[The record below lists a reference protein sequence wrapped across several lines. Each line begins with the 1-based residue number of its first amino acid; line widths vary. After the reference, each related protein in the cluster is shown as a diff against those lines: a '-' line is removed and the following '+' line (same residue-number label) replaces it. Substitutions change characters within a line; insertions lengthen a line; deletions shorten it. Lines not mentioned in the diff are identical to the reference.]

1 MFVLQQGTLCPAG
14 KKAAYD
20 SSWTPPTAT
29 ARALQPFQQ
38 LSGPEPASRLSLAVR
53 YSPAHSVL
61 SHSAPLGGRGFW
73 EGRGVGSDW
82 LAEEDDVAEG
92 GRFVSQLR
100 FTHPGS
106 GLVLRPGRG
115 LGRKRK
121 WRKDAGVGTRAGKP
135 GVRSATP
142 VLPPPLFLSSSG
154 RSGPAGW
161 RLGSGDE
168 RARGTPPS
176 RVHAPVPV
184 VFPTRTISTCPSTSR
199 PASCSVGEA
208 PPRGRLSGE
217 AC

>member
-1 MFVLQQGTLCPAG
+1 MPGREERRLRQLLGAPYRHRASVTTLPATLG
-14 KKAAYD
+14 
-20 SSWTPPTAT
+20 
-29 ARALQPFQQ
+29 ARARLSSLIGCPLFSRPFSTQPFSTSWWAG
-38 LSGPEPASRLSLAVR
+38 L
-53 YSPAHSVL
+53 
-61 SHSAPLGGRGFW
+61 W

-82 LAEEDDVAEG
+82 LAEDDDVAEG